1 MDRQNSAAA
10 VVWLKVTDYMQGWLL
25 MEFGGE
31 ARIGDRKVVCM
42 QHLEGIKAA
51 MKMIAEKDQRL
62 PGQPPIVMSAQLH
75 NCITAGMELDN
86 CALMQEYALTKETFE
101 MYIPLEMPALRVTLD
116 GVLRPWKKNI
126 TLGREQ
132 AAAVLR
138 VIRAEFWQAVEAFD
152 RDYAR
157 QHRDYAAID
166 MIEAW
171 CMHTDTPDTYADAM
185 RREWQRRQKRD
196 KSQTPVA
203 NTDGNTVPVT
213 QLI

>member
-25 MEFGGE
+25 KEFGGE

-42 QHLEGIKAA
+42 QHLEGIKRA

-75 NCITAGMELDN
+75 NCISAGLELDN

-116 GVLRPWKKNI
+116 GAYNVAACMEPSFFGGVAATI
-126 TLGREQ
+126 SGTP
-132 AAAVLR
+132 AAAA
-138 VIRAEFWQAVEAFD
+138 IPAV
-152 RDYAR
+152 
-157 QHRDYAAID
+157 
-166 MIEAW
+166 
-171 CMHTDTPDTYADAM
+171 CSTVDTSGA
-185 RREWQRRQKRD
+185 
-196 KSQTPVA
+196 
-203 NTDGNTVPVT
+203 VPPG
-213 QLI
+213 I

>member
-1 MDRQNSAAA
+1 
-10 VVWLKVTDYMQGWLL
+10 
-25 MEFGGE
+25 
-31 ARIGDRKVVCM
+31 
-42 QHLEGIKAA
+42 
-51 MKMIAEKDQRL
+51 
-62 PGQPPIVMSAQLH
+62 
-75 NCITAGMELDN
+75 
-86 CALMQEYALTKETFE
+86 
-101 MYIPLEMPALRVTLD
+101 VTLD